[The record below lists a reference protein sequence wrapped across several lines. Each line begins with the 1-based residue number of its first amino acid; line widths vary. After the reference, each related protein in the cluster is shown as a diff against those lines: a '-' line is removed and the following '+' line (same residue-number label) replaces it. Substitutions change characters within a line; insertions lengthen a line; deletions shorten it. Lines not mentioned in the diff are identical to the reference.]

1 MVPARPFFI
10 GSDGLVRSR
19 AWIWLF
25 SSTHSTTALSGGF
38 RYSPTTSV
46 SFSRNRLSLET
57 LKVRTTVAG
66 LTPATFAMER
76 VDQWVSPFGFVLVV
90 RRMTSAT
97 FCAGMEGLRPRPPS
111 ILVRAGGPSW
121 ENRRRHRITVGRDTP
136 TSAET
141 PLFDRP
147 LAAARM
153 IRARVTMLWGVLP
166 LLTHRSRSRWSS
178 SEIATARAGC
188 HTATPYRPTLPLS
201 SYL

>member
-10 GSDGLVRSR
+10 GSDGWVRSR

-57 LKVRTTVAG
+57 LKVRTRWGWSPAASQIRPTVAG

-90 RRMTSAT
+90 RRMTYAT

-111 ILVRAGGPSW
+111 ILVRAVGPSS
-121 ENRRRHRITVGRDTP
+121 EN
-136 TSAET
+136 
-141 PLFDRP
+141 
-147 LAAARM
+147 
-153 IRARVTMLWGVLP
+153 
-166 LLTHRSRSRWSS
+166 
-178 SEIATARAGC
+178 ATARAGC